1 MPDPVEA
8 PSFTESELLDARILL
23 VDDEEANVR
32 ILERIL
38 EDAGYTNLL
47 RTTDPREA
55 LVLYEQ
61 HRPDLVVL
69 DLRMPVL
76 DGFEVMERLSVLGAD
91 EVYLPILVLTA
102 DATPAAKRRA
112 LSTGA
117 RDFLTKPLD
126 LAEVRL
132 RIRNLLE
139 TRFLYRKLQQ
149 HNRLLESRVRE
160 RTAALYESLTRLE
173 LADRK
178 RQMLMGHLVKAQE
191 EERARV
197 AGDIHDDT
205 IQVMTAVGMRL
216 WGLRRALEDP
226 QALSLVEQLE
236 ATVDEAIARLRSLLF
251 DLRPP
256 VLDAEGLA
264 PAVRASLERLRDEAE
279 LDGRVVN
286 GMSREPGPDTRVI
299 VYRIIQEALAN
310 VRKHARARRVAV
322 HLESSEGGCR
332 VRVSDDG
339 RGFSAEQLARAIPG
353 HIGLTAMRERAE
365 MAGGW
370 WRVASR
376 PGSGTD
382 VEFWVP
388 ESQEE
393 QEEEEESAVAS

>member
-1 MPDPVEA
+1 VPDLVDPGSFAEA
-8 PSFTESELLDARILL
+8 ELLDARILV

-38 EDAGYTNLL
+38 EGAGYTGLL

-55 LVLYEQ
+55 LILYEQ

-69 DLRMPVL
+69 DLRMPEM
-76 DGFEVMERLSVLGAD
+76 DGFEVLERLSVLGAD
-91 EVYLPILVLTA
+91 EVYMPILVLTA
-102 DATPAAKRRA
+102 DVTPAAKRRA
-112 LSTGA
+112 LSMGA

-139 TRFLYRKLQQ
+139 TRFLYRRLQE
-149 HNRLLESRVRE
+149 HNRLLESSVRE
-160 RTAALYESLTRLE
+160 RTGALYESLIRLE

-178 RQMLMGHLVKAQE
+178 RQMLLGHLVKAQE
-191 EERARV
+191 EERARL

-216 WGLRRALEDP
+216 WSLRRGLENP
-226 QALSLVEQLE
+226 EALSLVEELE
-236 ATVDEAIARLRSLLF
+236 ATVDVAIARLRSLLF

-264 PAVRASLERLRDEAE
+264 PAVRASLERLRDEVG

-286 GMSREPGPDTRVI
+286 RIGGEPSPEIRVV

-310 VRKHARARRVAV
+310 VRKHARAGRVEV
-322 HLESSEGGCR
+322 HLESSDGGYR

-370 WRVASR
+370 WRLDSR
-376 PGSGTD
+376 PGSGTE

-388 ESQEE
+388 EAAQEDE
-393 QEEEEESAVAS
+393 AVAS